1 MSRVGRIINLV
12 KKEFRLLWADKP
24 NLLLAIVMPPLIIWL
39 FAWMISMAAPVVEMP
54 VYVVTYDS
62 NSAFLP
68 NNMTTQYESQYTPVL
83 VDAINSTEGIKLY
96 KYQNATEHPYAMME
110 ARALF
115 AQKEVLAVVSIPADF
130 SELLGANATA
140 LVDCMVDASNALN
153 VQGYLSKVFAAI
165 ENFRILANLS
175 QLYQVDTQLE
185 FGIPEG
191 YYEDFN
197 LSVTMILSFIIF
209 GITTVLTILV
219 VVQEAP
225 IPRLLLTPT
234 SRSEVLLSKYI
245 TYSIV
250 LNIQICLVL
259 ATTFAN
265 GLYCAGRVVD
275 LYVGLLLVGMTGVAL
290 GMFIST
296 LSKTKTQANQY
307 FYLFLILA
315 TMLSG
320 IFIPLDSMPT
330 FLQILAYAFPLAHG
344 DPLIRA
350 VVSKGLPLDPTH
362 LGWLVGVFL
371 GYFVLSFIVMR
382 RRQEEV

>member
-1 MSRVGRIINLV
+1 MSRAGRIVSLV

-24 NLLLAIVMPPLIIWL
+24 NLLLAIVMPPMIIWL
-39 FAWMISMAAPVVEMP
+39 FAWMISMAAPVVQMP

-62 NSAFLP
+62 NSAFIP
-68 NNMTTQYESQYTPVL
+68 NNMTAQFESRYTPVL
-83 VDAINSTEGIKLY
+83 VDAINTTTGIKLY
-96 KYQNATEHPYAMME
+96 KYQNATENPYAMTE

-115 AQKEVLAVVSIPADF
+115 GQKKVMAVISIPADF
-130 SELLGANATA
+130 SELLGANSTC
-140 LVDCMVDASNALN
+140 LVDCMVDASNAMN
-153 VQGYLSKVFAAI
+153 VQSYLSKVFAAI
-165 ENFRILANLS
+165 EKFRILANIT
-175 QLYQVDTQLE
+175 QLYQVDTILE
-185 FGIPEG
+185 YGIPES
-191 YYEDFN
+191 YDQDFN

-245 TYSIV
+245 TYAIV

-259 ATTFAN
+259 VATFAN
-265 GLYCAGRVVD
+265 GLYCAGSVID
-275 LYVGLLLVGMTGVAL
+275 LYFGLLLIGLTGVAL

-296 LSKTKTQANQY
+296 LSKTKTQANQF
-307 FYLFLILA
+307 FYMFLILA

-320 IFIPLDSMPT
+320 IFIPLSSMPV
-330 FLQILAYAFPLAHG
+330 FLQIIAYAFPLAHG
-344 DPLIRA
+344 DPLIRS
-350 VVSKGLPLDPTH
+350 VVSKGLPMDPVH
-362 LGWLVGVFL
+362 LAWLVGVFV
-371 GYFVLSFIVMR
+371 GYFVLSFIVMK

>member
-1 MSRVGRIINLV
+1 MGRIGRIVSLV

-24 NLLLAIVMPPLIIWL
+24 NLLLAFVMAPVIIWL
-39 FAWMISMAAPVVEMP
+39 FAWMIAMSAPVVEMP

-68 NNMTTQYESQYTPVL
+68 NNTTAQYESQYTPVL
-83 VDAINSTEGIKLY
+83 VDAINTTTGIKLF
-96 KYQNATEHPYAMME
+96 KYQNATENPYAMTE

-115 AQKEVLAVVSIPADF
+115 ADKKITAIITIPAEF
-130 SELLGANATA
+130 SELLGANLTG
-140 LVDCMVDASNALN
+140 LVDCMVDASNAMN
-153 VQGYLSKVFAAI
+153 VQGYLAKVFAVI
-165 ENFRILANLS
+165 EKFRILANVT
-175 QLYQVDTQLE
+175 QLYQVETQLE
-185 FGIPEG
+185 YGIPET
-191 YYEDFN
+191 YDQDFN

-234 SRSEVLLSKYI
+234 SRSEVLLAKYI
-245 TYSIV
+245 TYAIV
-250 LNIQICLVL
+250 LNVQIVLVL
-259 ATTFAN
+259 IATFAN
-265 GLYCAGRVVD
+265 GLYCAGSVGD
-275 LYVGLLLVGMTGVAL
+275 LYVGLLLVGLTGVAL

-296 LSKTKTQANQY
+296 LSKTKTQANQF
-307 FYLFLILA
+307 FYMFLILA

-320 IFIPLDSMPT
+320 IFIPLDSMPL

-362 LGWLVGVFL
+362 LAWLVGVFL